1 VKFCHNLWQK
11 LRRPAIRISALFPR
25 AVAQIEAELGE
36 AGAKAATLKKPA
48 TTAKKPKRGR
58 KKK

>member
-1 VKFCHNLWQK
+1 MLKASV
-11 LRRPAIRISALFPR
+11 RISALIPR

-36 AGAKAATLKKPA
+36 AVANTATLKKPA
-48 TTAKKPKRGR
+48 NTAKKPKRGR